1 MTNRTRKEFAEYVKM
16 DVKSLADKIR
26 YQEKKLG
33 IEFGQD
39 FEDTRTYTEYEQLKI
54 CKLLDIPCFHVEVH
68 TDVDSEIMSE
78 KQREMLIRNFNQ
90 MSELI
95 SLVDDV
101 NFIKLDKN
109 FRENLIKKLGQEFIQ
124 WHIARKGHDSFE
136 SYEWNYIKFSDI
148 AEYYRALENKEI

>member
-39 FEDTRTYTEYEQLKI
+39 FEDTKTYTECEQLKI

-68 TDVDSEIMSE
+68 TDVDSELMSE
-78 KQREMLIRNFNQ
+78 KQREMILRNFKQ

-95 SLVDDV
+95 SLIDDV
-101 NFIKLDKN
+101 DFVKLDGEFAHN
-109 FRENLIKKLGQEFIQ
+109 VFKKLGQ
-124 WHIARKGHDSFE
+124 
-136 SYEWNYIKFSDI
+136 NYIDWAKTNKN
-148 AEYYRALENKEI
+148 AEYDFQYEKLTLISEYLAQRD